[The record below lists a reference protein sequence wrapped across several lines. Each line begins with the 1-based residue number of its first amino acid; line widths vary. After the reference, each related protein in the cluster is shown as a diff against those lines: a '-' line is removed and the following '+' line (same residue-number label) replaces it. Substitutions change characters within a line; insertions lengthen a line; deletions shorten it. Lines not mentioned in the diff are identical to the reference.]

1 MKWKTNPPKISS
13 TITIINKVVCV
24 ALISVIFSRKFI
36 HSEQLVLIP
45 KEALLPR
52 GLRVYNTWWFWL
64 WHDNKKHSRGGRAH
78 ALKVGWPGVG
88 ALLPGP
94 GRLWVRGCA
103 VWLVSSPVQIWRA
116 TPPSVG
122 GGGAVVKFRSEKVEG
137 ELLVGSVGAEPELFL
152 GWMWRFWVCTHR
164 SVVLCGAQYS
174 GSTGSYGCFLVFLL
188 VFVVFF
194 PDYKINTYLVEKAW
208 KLNMDV
214 QKKKEI
220 THKSNK
226 T

>member
-1 MKWKTNPPKISS
+1 MTIKSTPVVEGLTLWKWADLGSAPSS
-13 TITIINKVVCV
+13 PDLGVFESV
-24 ALISVIFSRKFI
+24 AVLCGWCPHLYK
-36 HSEQLVLIP
+36 SE
-45 KEALLPR
+45 ERRLPR
-52 GLRVYNTWWFWL
+52 
-64 WHDNKKHSRGGRAH
+64 
-78 ALKVGWPGVG
+78 
-88 ALLPGP
+88 
-94 GRLWVRGCA
+94 
-103 VWLVSSPVQIWRA
+103 
-116 TPPSVG
+116 